1 MQGCCKAF
9 SEPSHFHAEQHQP
22 FQPALTGEVLLLSHS
37 FHGPLLD
44 PLQQVH
50 IFLMLDVPEL
60 KAVLQVG
67 SHRIHIKLIKERVIQ
82 LSKEILGG

>member
-1 MQGCCKAF
+1 MRPTLLQT
-9 SEPSHFHAEQHQP
+9 EQAQIP
-22 FQPALTGEVLLLSHS
+22 QS
-37 FHGPLLD
+37 FFINEELFDHIHGPLLD